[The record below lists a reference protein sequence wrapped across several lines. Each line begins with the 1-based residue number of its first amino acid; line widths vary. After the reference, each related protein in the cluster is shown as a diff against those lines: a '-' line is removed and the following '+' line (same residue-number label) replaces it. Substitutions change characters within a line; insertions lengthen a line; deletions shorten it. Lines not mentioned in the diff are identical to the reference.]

1 MENQRLLDGIDAG
14 DALDFLAATIRF
26 KSYSGEPGETELARF
41 MVEHMQSLGLD
52 AALQPVEAE
61 RFNAIGTL
69 KGTGGGKSLLFNGHM
84 DTNPATEGW
93 TVDPWGGLYD
103 EDFIYGIAVAL
114 VTGRASLTEFED
126 RWIRDV
132 EVRDLM
138 ARVTMTVDPGRD
150 DNAQPSVSIE
160 TTGGERL
167 EGHEPIGLGDPL
179 NPLTT
184 EQVVA
189 KYTDLARRAL
199 PSDAA
204 ATLRDAVFGLPA
216 PDSMAR
222 LLASLRLPG

>member
-1 MENQRLLDGIDAG
+1 MESGIKPYATCRG
-14 DALDFLAATIRF
+14 LHSALDVVLRLRAERDLAVADVARVDIRCSAEHKLTIGDPEPWTRLAAQ
-26 KSYSGEPGETELARF
+26 
-41 MVEHMQSLGLD
+41 MSL
-52 AALQPVEAE
+52 P
-61 RFNAIGTL
+61 
-69 KGTGGGKSLLFNGHM
+69 
-84 DTNPATEGW
+84 
-93 TVDPWGGLYD
+93 
-103 EDFIYGIAVAL
+103 YGIAVAL
-114 VTGRASLTEFED
+114 VTGRASLAEFED
-126 RWIRDV
+126 RWVGDA

-189 KYTDLARRAL
+189 KFTDLARRAL
-199 PSDAA
+199 PSDAV
-204 ATLRDAVFGLPA
+204 ATLRDALFNLPA

-222 LLASLRLPG
+222 LLAALRLPG